1 MSKTYNLT
9 ATLNT
14 GKNSAL
20 NDGNWSGYASTNVSS
35 SEVGSIGRT
44 SGPLFYATNM
54 VFDSATLNTLRNKT
68 INGVTLTLVITQGM
82 GAPALVAWKYN
93 STSSGNTNSGA
104 WARSNNA
111 GTITAGDASIATNAN
126 PSIAEGEVTTGTKT
140 LTLKGLPQ
148 YGLVAGPYSDSR
160 NGVWKISSATL
171 NVTTNE
177 TDYSYTLAY
186 NANGGSG
193 APSNQTGSNTGTS
206 PYYTFTVASAP
217 NISKAGHT
225 FLGWSTSSSATSAT
239 YVGGNSFTVTS
250 SGTTTL
256 YAVWKII
263 TYTVSYNANGGSGA
277 PSAQTKDYGATLT
290 LSSTSPTRTG
300 YLFQGWATSSTGAV
314 AYQPS
319 GSYTAN
325 ASVTL
330 YAIWK
335 AANSTLSSVDN
346 TNIGSSG
353 TASWNKIDNSYT
365 YKLVLTYSNAPAVTV
380 NVAANNAST
389 SFSIPTTW
397 YAYLPNSTSATA
409 TATLT
414 TYSGS
419 TALGTSTKTFTVS
432 VASSIK
438 PSISAFTAAPRS
450 SNTTVSGWNVYVQG
464 YSYVY
469 LSATASAGTGAS
481 IVSYAFS
488 GAGVSQTGTG
498 TTANSTVID
507 SAGSKT
513 YTLVVTD
520 SRGRTASSTV
530 SANFLAY
537 SNPVVSSLT
546 SYRSNSSGAQ
556 ASIDGTY
563 IHSTAVFSYSAVGSN
578 SLTVKKIEYKLHTA
592 SSWTTGVS
600 SATSGT
606 GYTFGGGN
614 IAITSSYDVKCTVTD
629 SLGNSGTY
637 TVLVPPIVGFAVGLN
652 NDRARFGGPVEVP
665 GLQIDWNVDI
675 TPRRCYAFLSTTGWK
690 RVMQVEWSE
699 DVDSTGRDGL
709 MADFNIV
716 RRGNTGTAEDHKVT
730 LCSHR
735 TDSFAFLNEVSYSGY
750 QAIDMIRCTRTGK
763 YNYVDI
769 HYTGTSDDVSVHF
782 SPYVSSLARMQGI
795 TSMGLSNVADSPAGE
810 TVITTF
816 TFHANNVMEDVTSL
830 VTFDSNYVSSYSN
843 MKVWLDG
850 NKLLFTGLIVLKTG
864 ITIQGSFFAT
874 LDSTIAAKAGSL
886 FSATYTANDSSS
898 PEKNISIYMH
908 DTTRLRFAN
917 NYNNSYSNLTAPTTS
932 NAVRFSSVI
941 PLN

>member
-14 GKNSAL
+14 GRLRKTDWIS
-20 NDGNWSGYASTNVSS
+20 DNWTNFYTWNEESSNRGYA
-35 SEVGSIGRT
+35 GQDD
-44 SGPLFYATNM
+44 PWYYATNM
-54 VFDSATLNTLRNKT
+54 IFDSSTLATLRNKT
-68 INGVTLTLVITQGM
+68 VTAVTLEVNVTQAMTGESYI
-82 GAPALVAWKYN
+82 AYKYN
-93 STSSGNTNSGA
+93 STASGSSSSGA
-104 WARSNNA
+104 WTRSVNGGSSPSA
-111 GTITAGDASIATNAN
+111 SADSIAYTIPAQ
-126 PSIAEGEVTTGTKT
+126 SLSTGTKT
-140 LTLKGLPQ
+140 FTLKTAVPV
-148 YGLVAGPYSDSR
+148 YGLVAGPRDTVNGRWRFDSA
-160 NGVWKISSATL
+160 VL
-171 NVTTNE
+171 HVTTNE
-177 TDYSYTLAY
+177 TDYNYTLAY

-193 APSNQTGSNTGTS
+193 APSSQTGSNTGTS
-206 PYYTFTVASAP
+206 PYYTFTVSSTVP
-217 NISKAGHT
+217 TRTGYT
-225 FLGWSTSSSATSAT
+225 FLGWSTSSSATSAS

-277 PSAQTKDYGATLT
+277 PSAQTKTYNVSLT
-290 LSSTSPTRTG
+290 LSSTVPTRTG
-300 YLFQGWATSSTGAV
+300 YIFQGWATSSTGAV

-325 ASVTL
+325 ADVIL

-389 SFSIPTTW
+389 SFTIPTTW

-419 TALGTSTKTFTVS
+419 TALGTSTKTFTVY

-488 GAGVSQTGTG
+488 GAGLSQTGTS

-507 SAGSKT
+507 SSGSKT

-563 IHSTAVFSYSAVGSN
+563 IHSTAVYSYSAVGSN

-652 NDRARFGGPVEVP
+652 NDRARFGGPVEKA
-665 GLQIDWNVDI
+665 GLQVDWDAEFNGVLDV
-675 TPRRCYAFLSTTGWK
+675 TKRRCYALLSSAGWY
-690 RVMQVEWSE
+690 RVCKI
-699 DVDSTGRDGL
+699 T
-709 MADFNIV
+709 NI
-716 RRGNTGTAEDHKVT
+716 GIGIY
-730 LCSHR
+730 
-735 TDSFAFLNEVSYSGY
+735 SFALDLNICRQFYSENNEQHGIRLIANFDSYSFVNENSKSNT
-750 QAIDMIRCTRTGK
+750 QIITKIRYIRDSNTNG
-763 YNYVDI
+763 YVDI
-769 HYTGTSDDVSVHF
+769 YYD
-782 SPYVSSLARMQGI
+782 
-795 TSMGLSNVADSPAGE
+795 LSNANIVYCEFAAHGFYPNLYTIESLQPVGPSPSGE
-810 TVITTF
+810 TVQTEYTFAENTITDISSIFTLNTSGISGLTGKIHAIYDASSGLVHLNFSAYTGSATF
-816 TFHANNVMEDVTSL
+816 GISTPIFTC
-830 VTFDSNYVSSYSN
+830 SNSRYAPKATTY
-843 MKVWLDG
+843 G
-850 NKLLFTGLIVLKTG
+850 NGMIRVDNGEWIPYEISIG
-864 ITIQGSFFAT
+864 ITG
-874 LDSTIAAKAGSL
+874 
-886 FSATYTANDSSS
+886 
-898 PEKNISIYMH
+898 NIFQ
-908 DTTRLRFAN
+908 R
-917 NYNNSYSNLTAPTTS
+917 LTADATRVYGQITYP
-932 NAVRFSSVI
+932 V
-941 PLN
+941 

>member
-14 GKNSAL
+14 GRLRKTDWIS
-20 NDGNWSGYASTNVSS
+20 DNWTNFYTWNEESSNRGYA
-35 SEVGSIGRT
+35 GQDD
-44 SGPLFYATNM
+44 PWYYATNM
-54 VFDSATLNTLRNKT
+54 IFDSSTLSTLRNKT
-68 INGVTLTLVITQGM
+68 VTAVTLEVHVTQSMTGESYI
-82 GAPALVAWKYN
+82 AYKYN
-93 STSSGNTNSGA
+93 STASGSSSSGA
-104 WARSNNA
+104 WTRSVNGGSSPSA
-111 GTITAGDASIATNAN
+111 SADSIAYTIPAQ
-126 PSIAEGEVTTGTKT
+126 SLSTGTKT
-140 LTLKGLPQ
+140 FTLKTAVPV
-148 YGLVAGPYSDSR
+148 YGLVAGPRDTVNGRWRFDSA
-160 NGVWKISSATL
+160 VL
-171 NVTTNE
+171 HVTTNE
-177 TDYSYTLAY
+177 TDYNYTLSY

-206 PYYTFTVASAP
+206 PYYTFTVSSTVP
-217 NISKAGHT
+217 TRTGYT
-225 FLGWSTSSSATSAT
+225 FLGWSTSDSATSAT

-277 PSAQTKDYGATLT
+277 PSAQTKTYNVSLT
-290 LSSTSPTRTG
+290 LSATVPTRSG
-300 YLFQGWATSSTGAV
+300 YIFQGWATSSTGTAT
-314 AYQPS
+314 YRTGTNHDQNIY
-319 GSYTAN
+319 YTTN
-325 ASVTL
+325 ESKTL

-365 YKLVLTYSNAPAVTV
+365 YKLVITYSNAPAVTV
-380 NVAANNAST
+380 NVAANNSST

-507 SAGSKT
+507 SSGSKT

-563 IHSTAVFSYSAVGSN
+563 IHSTAVYSYSAVGSN

-629 SLGNSGTY
+629 SLGNSGTH

-652 NDRARFGGPVEVP
+652 NDRARFGGPVEKA
-665 GLQIDWNVDI
+665 GLQIDWDVDI
-675 TPRRCYAFLSTTGWK
+675 TQRRCYTTLSSAGWYRALKTADVSGTIIDLYIGRPYGADAAETHKISIHIVGGGKTAFIGETSDTNVLC
-690 RVMQVEWSE
+690 
-699 DVDSTGRDGL
+699 VDKIRFTYGG
-709 MADFNIV
+709 
-716 RRGNTGTAEDHKVT
+716 G
-730 LCSHR
+730 
-735 TDSFAFLNEVSYSGY
+735 FA
-750 QAIDMIRCTRTGK
+750 
-763 YNYVDI
+763 YVDI
-769 HYTGTSDDVSVHF
+769 HYNTSSSNEVLVYFNVYGKGQANGTSVSMNLTSVDA
-782 SPYVSSLARMQGI
+782 SPS
-795 TSMGLSNVADSPAGE
+795 GE
-810 TVITTF
+810 TVLKEYTFAANRRELLTTDIF
-816 TFHANNVMEDVTSL
+816 RIRRT
-830 VTFDSNYVSSYSN
+830 YSN
-843 MKVWLDG
+843 
-850 NKLLFTGLIVLKTG
+850 
-864 ITIQGSFFAT
+864 ITISSNNGYILLDSFANMGISSQNYCLGFNIVGWSGFPTYGFQIMRGSNGTDFYLASSVAGTFGSFTVEYWFAD
-874 LDSTIAAKAGSL
+874 L
-886 FSATYTANDSSS
+886 
-898 PEKNISIYMH
+898 
-908 DTTRLRFAN
+908 
-917 NYNNSYSNLTAPTTS
+917 
-932 NAVRFSSVI
+932 SV
-941 PLN
+941 

>member
-68 INGVTLTLVITQGM
+68 INGVTITLVITQGTD
-82 GAPALVAWKYN
+82 APALVAWKYN
-93 STSSGNTNSGA
+93 STSSGNTNSQA

-111 GTITAGDASIATNAN
+111 GTLSAGDASIATNAN
-126 PSIAEGEVTTGTKT
+126 PSFAAGEVTTGTKT
-140 LTLKGLPQ
+140 LALKGLPQ
-148 YGLVAGPYSDSR
+148 YGLVAGPFSDSR

-206 PYYTFTVASAP
+206 PYYTFTVSSTVP
-217 NISKAGHT
+217 TRTGYT
-225 FLGWSTSSSATSAT
+225 FLGWSTSSSATSASYT
-239 YVGGNSFTVTS
+239 GGGSITVTS

-256 YAVWKII
+256 YAVWKAN

-277 PSAQTKDYGATLT
+277 PAAQTQNYPWHIQIP
-290 LSSTSPTRTG
+290 STTPTRSG
-300 YLFQGWATSSTGAV
+300 YIFQGWATSSTGAV
-314 AYQPS
+314 AYQPEDW
-319 GSYTAN
+319 YTSLV
-325 ASVTL
+325 SVTL

-380 NVAANNAST
+380 DVAANTSST
-389 SFSIPTTW
+389 SFTIPTTW
-397 YAYLPNSTSATA
+397 YAYLPNSTSVTA

-513 YTLVVTD
+513 YTLTVTD

-563 IHSTAVFSYSAVGSN
+563 IHSTSVYSYSAVGSN

-652 NDRARFGGPVEVP
+652 NDRARFGGPVEKA
-665 GLQIDWNVDI
+665 GLQVDWDAEFNGVLDV
-675 TPRRCYAFLSTTGWK
+675 TKRRCSASLSQEGWHRVCKITTIGRGDYSFAIDLNICRQFYYANNEQHGIKLVANW
-690 RVMQVEWSE
+690 
-699 DVDSTGRDGL
+699 DSYSFVNENSKSNTQIITKVRYTRDGN
-709 MADFNIV
+709 DN
-716 RRGNTGTAEDHKVT
+716 
-730 LCSHR
+730 
-735 TDSFAFLNEVSYSGY
+735 GY
-750 QAIDMIRCTRTGK
+750 IDI
-763 YNYVDI
+763 YYD
-769 HYTGTSDDVSVHF
+769 
-782 SPYVSSLARMQGI
+782 SSLQNDVYCEFAAHGFYPERYTIESLQ
-795 TSMGLSNVADSPAGE
+795 SVDPSPNGE
-810 TVITTF
+810 TVLTEYTF
-816 TFHANNVMEDVTSL
+816 SANTYYHENDVTNGVRHIVDRRGDI
-830 VTFDSNYVSSYSN
+830 VTVTIESGGSGINCPAGQYTTVYTLSSD
-843 MKVWLDG
+843 L
-850 NKLLFTGLIVLKTG
+850 
-864 ITIQGSFFAT
+864 AP
-874 LDSTIAAKAGSL
+874 AGSVYTVVDTYGGNNIIGGIINTSGEIQIYPVL
-886 FSATYTANDSSS
+886 LSTSYYRFTLTYT
-898 PEKNISIYMH
+898 I
-908 DTTRLRFAN
+908 
-917 NYNNSYSNLTAPTTS
+917 
-932 NAVRFSSVI
+932 
-941 PLN
+941 

>member
-14 GKNSAL
+14 GRLRKTDWIS
-20 NDGNWSGYASTNVSS
+20 DNWTNFYTWNEESSNRGYA
-35 SEVGSIGRT
+35 GQDD
-44 SGPLFYATNM
+44 PWYYATNM
-54 VFDSATLNTLRNKT
+54 IFDSSTLSTLRNKT
-68 INGVTLTLVITQGM
+68 VTAVTLEVHVTQSMTGESYI
-82 GAPALVAWKYN
+82 AYKYN
-93 STSSGNTNSGA
+93 STASGSSSSGA
-104 WARSNNA
+104 WTRSVNGGSSPSA
-111 GTITAGDASIATNAN
+111 SADSIAYTIPAQ
-126 PSIAEGEVTTGTKT
+126 SLSTGTKT
-140 LTLKGLPQ
+140 FTLKTAVPV
-148 YGLVAGPYSDSR
+148 YGLVAGPRDTVNGRWRFDSA
-160 NGVWKISSATL
+160 VL
-171 NVTTNE
+171 HVTTNE
-177 TDYSYTLAY
+177 TDYNYTLAY

-206 PYYTFTVASAP
+206 PYYTFTVSSTVP
-217 NISKAGHT
+217 TRTGYT

-239 YVGGNSFTVTS
+239 YTGGGSITVTS

-256 YAVWKII
+256 YAVWKVN

-277 PSAQTKDYGATLT
+277 PSAQTKTYNVSLT
-290 LSSTSPTRTG
+290 LSSTVPTRTG

-325 ASVTL
+325 AAVTL

-335 AANSTLSSVDN
+335 AANSTLSSVGN

-380 NVAANNAST
+380 NVAANNSST

-419 TALGTSTKTFTVS
+419 TALGTSIKTFTVS

-507 SAGSKT
+507 SSGSKT

-546 SYRSNSSGAQ
+546 SYRSNSSGEQ

-563 IHSTAVFSYSAVGSN
+563 IHSTAVYSYSAVGSN

-652 NDRARFGGPVEVP
+652 NDRARFGGPVEKA
-665 GLQIDWNVDI
+665 GLQVDWDAEFNGVLDV
-675 TPRRCYAFLSTTGWK
+675 TPRRCSASLSSAGWY
-690 RVMQVEWSE
+690 RVIIVNNQGSAERSWVANI
-699 DVDSTGRDGL
+699 DITSTY
-709 MADFNIV
+709 N
-716 RRGNTGTAEDHKVT
+716 NTNNAVHSIK
-730 LCSHR
+730 LLACYY
-735 TDSFAFLNEVSYSGY
+735 SFAFVDETSKSN
-750 QAIDMIRCTRTGK
+750 AISVDKIRYVKNDNDSTVG
-763 YNYVDI
+763 YVDV
-769 HYTGTSDDVSVHF
+769 HYNVSASNGVSVMF
-782 SPYVSSLARMQGI
+782 SVKTEADRQQYFTASNF
-795 TSMGLSNVADSPAGE
+795 TSVAPSPSGE
-810 TVITTF
+810 TVLTEYTFAVNTEAAGTVVGASGFTPDEIDVKRSGRVVYVHFFVQNTSIPANTPTTIA
-816 TFHANNVMEDVTSL
+816 TISGVPAPSKYVRWLASGGAQAYDANTPVYAILGPNGNIAVTSPSAIKA
-830 VTFDSNYVSSYSN
+830 VN
-843 MKVWLDG
+843 
-850 NKLLFTGLIVLKTG
+850 
-864 ITIQGSFFAT
+864 ITI
-874 LDSTIAAKAGSL
+874 
-886 FSATYTANDSSS
+886 
-898 PEKNISIYMH
+898 
-908 DTTRLRFAN
+908 
-917 NYNNSYSNLTAPTTS
+917 SYI
-932 NAVRFSSVI
+932 V
-941 PLN
+941 

>member
-68 INGVTLTLVITQGM
+68 INGVTLTLVITQGTD
-82 GAPALVAWKYN
+82 APALVAWKYN
-93 STSSGNTNSGA
+93 STSSGNGNSGA

-111 GTITAGDASIATNAN
+111 GTLSAGDASIATTAN
-126 PSIAEGEVTTGTKT
+126 PSFAAGEVTTGTKT

-148 YGLVAGPYSDSR
+148 YGLVAGPFSDSR

-177 TDYSYTLAY
+177 TDYNYTLAY

-206 PYYTFTVASAP
+206 PYYTFTVSSTVP
-217 NISKAGHT
+217 TRTGYT
-225 FLGWSTSSSATSAT
+225 FLGWSTSSSATSASYT
-239 YVGGNSFTVTS
+239 GGSSITVTS

-256 YAVWKII
+256 YAVWKAD

-277 PSAQTKDYGATLT
+277 PDAQTQNYPWHIQI
-290 LSSTSPTRTG
+290 STTTPTRLG
-300 YLFQGWATSSTGAV
+300 YTFQGWATSSTGAV
-314 AYQPS
+314 AYQPEDW
-319 GSYTAN
+319 YTSLV
-325 ASVTL
+325 SVTL

-365 YKLVLTYSNAPAVTV
+365 YKLVITYSNAPSVTV

-397 YAYLPNSTSATA
+397 YAYLPNSTSVTA

-507 SAGSKT
+507 SSGSKT
-513 YTLVVTD
+513 YTLTVTD

-563 IHSTAVFSYSAVGSN
+563 IHSTAVYSYSAVGSN

-652 NDRARFGGPVEVP
+652 NDRARFGGPVEKE
-665 GLQIDWNVDI
+665 GLQIDWEVDI
-675 TPRRCYAFLSTTGWK
+675 TRRRCYSTLPTSGNGAGWYRVLKTFDISGTIIDFYITRPYGTHPAETHKISFFIVGSGKSAFVNETSDSNDLFVDKIRSTYGGGF
-690 RVMQVEWSE
+690 MY
-699 DVDSTGRDGL
+699 
-709 MADFNIV
+709 I
-716 RRGNTGTAEDHKVT
+716 
-730 LCSHR
+730 
-735 TDSFAFLNEVSYSGY
+735 
-750 QAIDMIRCTRTGK
+750 
-763 YNYVDI
+763 DI
-769 HYTGTSDDVSVHF
+769 HYNTSNSNEVLVYFDVHGKGQANGTSVAMGLTYMGAADPVNETVLTTHNFVSDNSPVGVTNSSNLLTSGTIASSGSMSYTATVPCWVYLMFIMQANSSGSINVQIDNVNIINWSSGEAVPVNF
-782 SPYVSSLARMQGI
+782 SFLPIPLMTGNTLYVSQS
-795 TSMGLSNVADSPAGE
+795 SNRA
-810 TVITTF
+810 
-816 TFHANNVMEDVTSL
+816 
-830 VTFDSNYVSSYSN
+830 
-843 MKVWLDG
+843 
-850 NKLLFTGLIVLKTG
+850 
-864 ITIQGSFFAT
+864 
-874 LDSTIAAKAGSL
+874 STYAIFG
-886 FSATYTANDSSS
+886 
-898 PEKNISIYMH
+898 M
-908 DTTRLRFAN
+908 R
-917 NYNNSYSNLTAPTTS
+917 
-932 NAVRFSSVI
+932 
-941 PLN
+941 

>member
-68 INGVTLTLVITQGM
+68 INGVTLTLVITQGTD
-82 GAPALVAWKYN
+82 APALVAWKYN
-93 STSSGNTNSGA
+93 STSSGNTNSQA
-104 WARSNNA
+104 WARSNNS
-111 GTITAGDASIATNAN
+111 GTLSAGDASIATNAN
-126 PSIAEGEVTTGTKT
+126 PSFAAGEVTTGTKT

-148 YGLVAGPYSDSR
+148 YGLVAGPFSDSR

-177 TDYSYTLAY
+177 TDYNYTLAY

-206 PYYTFTVASAP
+206 PYYTFTVSSTVP
-217 NISKAGHT
+217 TRTGYT
-225 FLGWSTSSSATSAT
+225 FLGWSTSSSATSAS

-256 YAVWKII
+256 YAVWKAN

-277 PSAQTKDYGATLT
+277 PSAQTQNYPWHLQI
-290 LSSTSPTRTG
+290 STTTPTRTG
-300 YLFQGWATSSTGAV
+300 YTFQGWATSSTGAV
-314 AYQPS
+314 AYQPEDW
-319 GSYTAN
+319 YTSLV
-325 ASVTL
+325 SVTL

-380 NVAANNAST
+380 DVAANTSST
-389 SFSIPTTW
+389 SFTIPTTW
-397 YAYLPNSTSATA
+397 YAYLPNSTSVTA

-419 TALGTSTKTFTVS
+419 TALGTSTKTFTVY

-507 SAGSKT
+507 SSGSKT

-546 SYRSNSSGAQ
+546 SYRSNSSGEQ

-563 IHSTAVFSYSAVGSN
+563 IHSTAVYSYSAVGSN

-652 NDRARFGGPVEVP
+652 NDRARFGGPCEKA
-665 GLQIDWNVDI
+665 GLQIDWDVDI
-675 TPRRCYAFLSTTGWK
+675 TQRRCYTTLSSEGWYRVLKTADVSGTIIDLYIGRPYGADAAETHKISIHIVGGGKTAFIGETSDTNVLC
-690 RVMQVEWSE
+690 
-699 DVDSTGRDGL
+699 VDKIRLTYGG
-709 MADFNIV
+709 
-716 RRGNTGTAEDHKVT
+716 G
-730 LCSHR
+730 
-735 TDSFAFLNEVSYSGY
+735 FA
-750 QAIDMIRCTRTGK
+750 
-763 YNYVDI
+763 YVDI
-769 HYTGTSDDVSVHF
+769 HYNTSSSNEVLVYFNVYGKGQANGTSVSMNLTSVDA
-782 SPYVSSLARMQGI
+782 SPS
-795 TSMGLSNVADSPAGE
+795 GE
-810 TVITTF
+810 TVSITHNFVSDNSPVGVTNSSNLLTSGTIASSGSMSYTATVPCWVYLMF
-816 TFHANNVMEDVTSL
+816 IMQANSSGSINVQIDNVNIINWSSGEAVPVNFSFLPIPLMAGNTL
-830 VTFDSNYVSSYSN
+830 YVSQSSNRASTYS
-843 MKVWLDG
+843 
-850 NKLLFTGLIVLKTG
+850 I
-864 ITIQGSFFAT
+864 FA
-874 LDSTIAAKAGSL
+874 
-886 FSATYTANDSSS
+886 
-898 PEKNISIYMH
+898 M
-908 DTTRLRFAN
+908 R
-917 NYNNSYSNLTAPTTS
+917 
-932 NAVRFSSVI
+932 
-941 PLN
+941 

>member
-14 GKNSAL
+14 GRLRKS
-20 NDGNWSGYASTNVSS
+20 DWVSDNWTNFYTWNEESSNRGYA
-35 SEVGSIGRT
+35 GQDD
-44 SGPLFYATNM
+44 PWYYATNM
-54 VFDSATLNTLRNKT
+54 IFDSSTLATLRNKT
-68 INGVTLTLVITQGM
+68 VTAVTLEVNVTQAMTGESYI
-82 GAPALVAWKYN
+82 AYKYN
-93 STSSGNTNSGA
+93 STASGSSTSDA
-104 WARSNNA
+104 WTRSVNGGSSPSA
-111 GTITAGDASIATNAN
+111 SSDSIAYTIPAQ
-126 PSIAEGEVTTGTKT
+126 SLSTGTKT
-140 LTLKGLPQ
+140 FTLKTAVPV
-148 YGLVAGPYSDSR
+148 YGLVAGPRDTV
-160 NGVWKISSATL
+160 NGRWRFTSATL
-171 NVTTNE
+171 HVTTNE
-177 TDYSYTLAY
+177 NDYNYTLAY

-206 PYYTFTVASAP
+206 PYYTFTVSSTVP
-217 NISKAGHT
+217 TRTGYT
-225 FLGWSTSSSATSAT
+225 FLGWSTSDSATSAS

-256 YAVWKII
+256 YAVWKVD

-277 PSAQTKDYGATLT
+277 PSAQTKTYNVSLT
-290 LSSTSPTRTG
+290 LSATVPTRSG
-300 YLFQGWATSSTGAV
+300 YIFQGWATSSTGAV

-319 GSYTAN
+319 WSYTAN

-380 NVAANNAST
+380 DVAANNAST
-389 SFSIPTTW
+389 SFTIPTTW

-419 TALGTSTKTFTVS
+419 TALGTSTKTFTVY
-432 VASSIK
+432 VASSIN

-507 SAGSKT
+507 SSGSKT

-546 SYRSNSSGAQ
+546 SYRSNSSGTQ

-563 IHSTAVFSYSAVGSN
+563 IHSTPVFSYSAVGNN

-592 SSWTTGVS
+592 SSWTTETSISSVS
-600 SATSGT
+600 SGV

-629 SLGNSGTY
+629 SLGNSGTM
-637 TVLVPPIVGFAVGLN
+637 TVLVPPIVGFSVGLN
-652 NDRARFGGPVEVP
+652 NDRARFGGPTEKA
-665 GLQIDWNVDI
+665 GLQVDWDAEFNGVVDM
-675 TPRRCYAFLSTTGWK
+675 TKRRCNAVLNNDGWYRILQYDAPSSDAASGVLPFEIEFFIGRVTNTTTN
-690 RVMQVEWSE
+690 E
-699 DVDSTGRDGL
+699 L
-709 MADFNIV
+709 
-716 RRGNTGTAEDHKVT
+716 HKVT
-730 LCSHR
+730 L
-735 TDSFAFLNEVSYSGY
+735 FAVQNYIRFNNEYSQSQTFSIDKVRAMVSGS
-750 QAIDMIRCTRTGK
+750 TL
-763 YNYVDI
+763 YVDI
-769 HYTGTSDDVSVHF
+769 HYAGNSANVVYVDFDVHCWWEYMGLF
-782 SPYVSSLARMQGI
+782 SP
-795 TSMGLSNVADSPAGE
+795 VAFESVYDSPAGE
-810 TVITTF
+810 TEYINHSFIQNGVNF
-816 TFHANNVMEDVTSL
+816 TSDIYKN
-830 VTFDSNYVSSYSN
+830 
-843 MKVWLDG
+843 G
-850 NKLLFTGLIVLKTG
+850 QLI
-864 ITIQGSFFAT
+864 
-874 LDSTIAAKAGSL
+874 
-886 FSATYTANDSSS
+886 
-898 PEKNISIYMH
+898 H
-908 DTTRLRFAN
+908 
-917 NYNNSYSNLTAPTTS
+917 
-932 NAVRFSSVI
+932 
-941 PLN
+941 

>member
-68 INGVTLTLVITQGM
+68 INGVTLTLVITQGTD
-82 GAPALVAWKYN
+82 APALVAWKYN
-93 STSSGNTNSGA
+93 STSSGNTNSQA
-104 WARSNNA
+104 WARSNNS
-111 GTITAGDASIATNAN
+111 GTLSAGDASIATNAN
-126 PSIAEGEVTTGTKT
+126 PSFAAGEVTTGTKT

-148 YGLVAGPYSDSR
+148 YGLVAGPFSDSR

-177 TDYSYTLAY
+177 TDYNYTLAY

-206 PYYTFTVASAP
+206 PYYTFTVSSTVP
-217 NISKAGHT
+217 TRTGYT
-225 FLGWSTSSSATSAT
+225 FLGWSTSSSATSAS

-256 YAVWKII
+256 YAVWKAN

-277 PSAQTKDYGATLT
+277 PAAQTKTYNVSLT
-290 LSSTSPTRTG
+290 LSSTVPTRSG
-300 YLFQGWATSSTGAV
+300 YIFQGWATSSTGAV

-380 NVAANNAST
+380 NVAANNSST

-397 YAYLPNSTSATA
+397 YAYLSNSTSATA

-414 TYSGS
+414 TYSGG

-438 PSISAFTAAPRS
+438 PTISAFTAAPRS

-469 LSATASAGTGAS
+469 LSVTASAGTGS
-481 IVSYAFS
+481 QIISYAFS
-488 GAGVSQTGTG
+488 GAGVSQSGTSS
-498 TTANSTVID
+498 TANTSVID
-507 SAGSKT
+507 SSGAKT
-513 YTLVVTD
+513 YTLTVTD
-520 SRGRTASSTV
+520 ARGRTATSTV

-563 IHSTAVFSYSAVGSN
+563 IHSTPSFTFSAVGSN
-578 SLTVKKIEYKLHTA
+578 ALTVKKIEYKLHTA

-629 SLGNSGTY
+629 SLGNSGTH

-652 NDRARFGGPVEVP
+652 NDRARFGGPVEKA
-665 GLQIDWNVDI
+665 GLQIDWDVDI
-675 TPRRCYAFLSTTGWK
+675 TQRRCYTTLSSAGWY
-690 RVMQVEWSE
+690 RVCKTA
-699 DVDSTGRDGL
+699 DVSGTIIDFSICRPYGSTP
-709 MADFNIV
+709 
-716 RRGNTGTAEDHKVT
+716 AEA
-730 LCSHR
+730 HR
-735 TDSFAFLNEVSYSGY
+735 ISFYVVGGGKSAFLNETSDTNTLFV
-750 QAIDMIRCTRTGK
+750 DKIRCTYGGGFMYFDVHYNSSASNEVLVYFDVYGK
-763 YNYVDI
+763 GQAN
-769 HYTGTSDDVSVHF
+769 GTSV
-782 SPYVSSLARMQGI
+782 
-795 TSMGLSNVADSPAGE
+795 SMGLTSVADSPSGE
-810 TVITTF
+810 TVLTEYTFASNTNVARTAFTPTFSGTANPSVNNIACFYSIKDGVMYAGGRFNIASFTSGGTT
-816 TFHANNVMEDVTSL
+816 V
-830 VTFDSNYVSSYSN
+830 
-843 MKVWLDG
+843 
-850 NKLLFTGLIVLKTG
+850 LFTLPVSLGIADRGAETIGTVFTSTKTLQLRSYGADVYITDAGGNYSGGLLNTGYWSFQIV
-864 ITIQGSFFAT
+864 A
-874 LDSTIAAKAGSL
+874 
-886 FSATYTANDSSS
+886 
-898 PEKNISIYMH
+898 PIY
-908 DTTRLRFAN
+908 N
-917 NYNNSYSNLTAPTTS
+917 
-932 NAVRFSSVI
+932 
-941 PLN
+941 

>member
-104 WARSNNA
+104 WARSNNS
-111 GTITAGDASIATNAN
+111 GTLSAGDASIATNAN

-177 TDYSYTLAY
+177 TDYNYTLAY

-256 YAVWKII
+256 YAVWKVN

-277 PSAQTKDYGATLT
+277 PSSQTKTYNVSLP
-290 LSSTSPTRTG
+290 LSSTVPTRTG

-365 YKLVLTYSNAPAVTV
+365 YKLVITYSNAPAVTV

-450 SNTTVSGWNVYVQG
+450 SNTTVNGWNVYVQG

-488 GAGVSQTGTG
+488 GAGVSQTGTS

-507 SAGSKT
+507 SSGSKT
-513 YTLVVTD
+513 YTLTVTD

-652 NDRARFGGPVEVP
+652 NDRARFGGPVEKA
-665 GLQIDWNVDI
+665 GLQVDWDAEFNGVLDVV
-675 TPRRCYAFLSTTGWK
+675 PRRCSGNISSAGWY
-690 RVMQVEWSE
+690 RVMRFSNDNAYYLNGGIGAVINFYITRQINLSGSDSSE
-699 DVDSTGRDGL
+699 NHSITL
-709 MADFNIV
+709 NLV
-716 RRGNTGTAEDHKVT
+716 R
-730 LCSHR
+730 L
-735 TDSFAFLNEVSYSGY
+735 
-750 QAIDMIRCTRTGK
+750 RTGFSNENSVCGAQYIDK
-763 YNYVDI
+763 IRYNRSSTDGYVDI
-769 HYTGTSDDVSVHF
+769 HVTGTFNMAITVQFDVYTAPTQQSMFTAESLQGVAA
-782 SPYVSSLARMQGI
+782 SPS
-795 TSMGLSNVADSPAGE
+795 GE
-810 TVITTF
+810 TELASYNF
-816 TFHANNVMEDVTSL
+816 FGNLANNVIGTLVASTQPSDYPLGVSVFETASTS
-830 VTFDSNYVSSYSN
+830 TFPKTYGTVATFKQSNSRGFQLNVGY
-843 MKVWLDG
+843 DG
-850 NKLLFTGLIVLKTG
+850 TV
-864 ITIQGSFFAT
+864 
-874 LDSTIAAKAGSL
+874 
-886 FSATYTANDSSS
+886 
-898 PEKNISIYMH
+898 
-908 DTTRLRFAN
+908 
-917 NYNNSYSNLTAPTTS
+917 
-932 NAVRFSSVI
+932 AVRAINNGAWNSWKY
-941 PLN
+941 LN

>member
-44 SGPLFYATNM
+44 SGPMFYATNM

-68 INGVTLTLVITQGM
+68 INGVTLTLVITHGTD
-82 GAPALVAWKYN
+82 APALVAWKYN
-93 STSSGNTNSGA
+93 STSSGNTNSQA
-104 WARSNNA
+104 WARSNNS
-111 GTITAGDASIATNAN
+111 GTLSAGDASIATNAN
-126 PSIAEGEVTTGTKT
+126 PSFAAGEVTTGTKT

-148 YGLVAGPYSDSR
+148 YGLVAGPFSDSR

-177 TDYSYTLAY
+177 TDYNYTLAY

-239 YVGGNSFTVTS
+239 YVGGNSITVTS

-256 YAVWKII
+256 YAVWKVN
-263 TYTVSYNANGGSGA
+263 TYTVSYNANGGTGA
-277 PSAQTKDYGATLT
+277 PPAQTKTYNVSLT
-290 LSSTSPTRTG
+290 LSSTVPTRTG

-325 ASVTL
+325 AAVTL

-380 NVAANNAST
+380 NVAANNSST

-488 GAGVSQTGTG
+488 GAGLSQTGTG

-507 SAGSKT
+507 SSGSKT

-652 NDRARFGGPVEVP
+652 NDRARFGGPTEKA
-665 GLQIDWNVDI
+665 GLQVDWDAEFNGVVDV
-675 TPRRCYAFLSTTGWK
+675 TPRRCYAKLSSAGWY
-690 RVMQVEWSE
+690 RVMNVSFNYVSFAKFAIGTIVDIAIGTEYWANNNETHKISLYGIFNNPAFVGEESKSNNMLVDKVRYTYDSE
-699 DVDSTGRDGL
+699 GNGHIDVHYIGTSENPVWCAFTVHTPHIYQYLFVAGSFTSVAASPSGETV
-709 MADFNIV
+709 MTEYTFAANI
-716 RRGNTGTAEDHKVT
+716 RELLTTNIFRIRQTYSNITISSNNGYI
-730 LCSHR
+730 LL
-735 TDSFAFLNEVSYSGY
+735 DSFANMGISSQNYCLGLHIVGWSGFPTY
-750 QAIDMIRCTRTGK
+750 GFQIMRGS
-763 YNYVDI
+763 N
-769 HYTGTSDDVSVHF
+769 GTDFYLASSV
-782 SPYVSSLARMQGI
+782 
-795 TSMGLSNVADSPAGE
+795 AG
-810 TVITTF
+810 TF
-816 TFHANNVMEDVTSL
+816 
-830 VTFDSNYVSSYSN
+830 
-843 MKVWLDG
+843 
-850 NKLLFTGLIVLKTG
+850 
-864 ITIQGSFFAT
+864 GSFTVEYWFAD
-874 LDSTIAAKAGSL
+874 L
-886 FSATYTANDSSS
+886 SA
-898 PEKNISIYMH
+898 
-908 DTTRLRFAN
+908 
-917 NYNNSYSNLTAPTTS
+917 
-932 NAVRFSSVI
+932 
-941 PLN
+941 

>member
-68 INGVTLTLVITQGM
+68 INGVTLTLVITQGTD
-82 GAPALVAWKYN
+82 APALVAWKYN
-93 STSSGNTNSGA
+93 STSSGNTNSQA
-104 WARSNNA
+104 WARSNNS
-111 GTITAGDASIATNAN
+111 GTLSAGDASIATNAN
-126 PSIAEGEVTTGTKT
+126 PSFAAGEVTTGTKT

-177 TDYSYTLAY
+177 TDYSYTLSY

-206 PYYTFTVASAP
+206 PYYTFTVSSTVP
-217 NISKAGHT
+217 TRTGYT
-225 FLGWSTSSSATSAT
+225 FLGWSTSSSATSAS

-256 YAVWKII
+256 YAVWKVN

-277 PSAQTKDYGATLT
+277 PSAQTKTYNVSLT
-290 LSSTSPTRTG
+290 LSSTVPTRTG

-319 GSYTAN
+319 ESYTAN
-325 ASVTL
+325 AAVTL

-507 SAGSKT
+507 SSGSKT

-563 IHSTAVFSYSAVGSN
+563 IHSTAVYSYSAVGSN

-600 SATSGT
+600 SVTSGT

-637 TVLVPPIVGFAVGLN
+637 TVLVQPIVGFSVGLN
-652 NDRARFGGPVEVP
+652 NDRARFGGPVEKA
-665 GLQIDWNVDI
+665 GLQIDWPVDI
-675 TPRRCYAFLSTTGWK
+675 T
-690 RVMQVEWSE
+690 
-699 DVDSTGRDGL
+699 
-709 MADFNIV
+709 V
-716 RRGNTGTAEDHKVT
+716 RRSTATLSYEGWYRVLEYQGDTNDDALGLYGRIFDINITRKYNTGN
-730 LCSHR
+730 
-735 TDSFAFLNEVSYSGY
+735 NEVHSIRLLNPYNVFKFTDESSVSNGFY
-750 QAIDMIRCTRTGK
+750 IDEIRVTNDATTSK
-763 YNYVDI
+763 TYVDI
-769 HYTGTSDDVSVHF
+769 HYDSSNLNPVTVDFAMYSIPESQVRCIASGLTSAPQSGTGSVLATHTFSANGSNIFKTVTLSSQSISSGYFIYQDTAITANSKLQISQYYKSGEALGMFFILQPRAGDVVVYCRTGSG
-782 SPYVSSLARMQGI
+782 A
-795 TSMGLSNVADSPAGE
+795 SPAD
-810 TVITTF
+810 
-816 TFHANNVMEDVTSL
+816 N
-830 VTFDSNYVSSYSN
+830 
-843 MKVWLDG
+843 
-850 NKLLFTGLIVLKTG
+850 
-864 ITIQGSFFAT
+864 
-874 LDSTIAAKAGSL
+874 STISV
-886 FSATYTANDSSS
+886 F
-898 PEKNISIYMH
+898 
-908 DTTRLRFAN
+908 
-917 NYNNSYSNLTAPTTS
+917 LTID
-932 NAVRFSSVI
+932 NR
-941 PLN
+941 

>member
-14 GKNSAL
+14 GRLRKTDWIS
-20 NDGNWSGYASTNVSS
+20 DNWTNFYTWNEESSNRGYA
-35 SEVGSIGRT
+35 GQDD
-44 SGPLFYATNM
+44 PWYYATNM
-54 VFDSATLNTLRNKT
+54 IFDSSTLSTLRNKT
-68 INGVTLTLVITQGM
+68 VTAVTLEVNVTKAMTGESYI
-82 GAPALVAWKYN
+82 AYKYN
-93 STSSGNTNSGA
+93 STASGSSSSGA
-104 WARSNNA
+104 WTRSVNGGSSPSA
-111 GTITAGDASIATNAN
+111 SADSIAYTIPAQ
-126 PSIAEGEVTTGTKT
+126 SLSTGTKT
-140 LTLKGLPQ
+140 FTLKTAVPV
-148 YGLVAGPYSDSR
+148 YGLVAGPRDTVNGRWRFDSA
-160 NGVWKISSATL
+160 VL
-171 NVTTNE
+171 HVTTNE
-177 TDYSYTLAY
+177 TDYNYTLAY

-206 PYYTFTVASAP
+206 PYYTFTVSSTVP
-217 NISKAGHT
+217 TRTGYT
-225 FLGWSTSSSATSAT
+225 FLGWSTSDSATSAS

-256 YAVWKII
+256 YAVWKAN

-277 PSAQTKDYGATLT
+277 PSAQTKTYNVSLT
-290 LSSTSPTRTG
+290 LSSTVPTRTG

-325 ASVTL
+325 ADVIL

-365 YKLVLTYSNAPAVTV
+365 YILVLTYSNAPAVTV
-380 NVAANNAST
+380 DVAANNSST
-389 SFSIPTTW
+389 SFTIPTTW

-419 TALGTSTKTFTVS
+419 AALGTSTKTFTVY

-450 SNTTVSGWNVYVQG
+450 YNTTVSGWNVYVQG

-507 SAGSKT
+507 SSGSKT
-513 YTLVVTD
+513 YTLIVTD

-578 SLTVKKIEYKLHTA
+578 SLSVKKIEYKLHTA

-652 NDRARFGGPVEVP
+652 NDRARFGGPVEKA
-665 GLQIDWNVDI
+665 GLQVDWDAEFNGVLDV
-675 TPRRCYAFLSTTGWK
+675 TPRRCYAELSSAGWYRVLRFDATNSFDVLGADGAIIDFYITRQYNHLDNEVHKITLLRTYNKNVFVGEESLTNTFGISRIRLTMHDGGDDDRQAFVDIYNETLSENPVSVYFNVYTHRSYADNWNAVNFTSVGPSPYGETVVTEYAFVANTDSMIAFTPTAGSNYAGYGNCWYSRNGRTVHLHVGLSGLTANTPQNVFTMPEGFRPITIAAANGAGGSTYTAISRLSVSTTGT
-690 RVMQVEWSE
+690 VQ
-699 DVDSTGRDGL
+699 
-709 MADFNIV
+709 IV
-716 RRGNTGTAEDHKVT
+716 SDDQYA
-730 LCSHR
+730 C
-735 TDSFAFLNEVSYSGY
+735 
-750 QAIDMIRCTRTGK
+750 
-763 YNYVDI
+763 VDI
-769 HYTGTSDDVSVHF
+769 TYLADV
-782 SPYVSSLARMQGI
+782 
-795 TSMGLSNVADSPAGE
+795 
-810 TVITTF
+810 
-816 TFHANNVMEDVTSL
+816 
-830 VTFDSNYVSSYSN
+830 
-843 MKVWLDG
+843 
-850 NKLLFTGLIVLKTG
+850 
-864 ITIQGSFFAT
+864 
-874 LDSTIAAKAGSL
+874 
-886 FSATYTANDSSS
+886 
-898 PEKNISIYMH
+898 
-908 DTTRLRFAN
+908 
-917 NYNNSYSNLTAPTTS
+917 
-932 NAVRFSSVI
+932 
-941 PLN
+941 

>member
-68 INGVTLTLVITQGM
+68 INGVTITLVITQGTD
-82 GAPALVAWKYN
+82 APALVAWKYN
-93 STSSGNTNSGA
+93 STSSGNTNSQA

-111 GTITAGDASIATNAN
+111 GTLSAGDASIATNAN
-126 PSIAEGEVTTGTKT
+126 PSFAAGEVTTGTKT
-140 LTLKGLPQ
+140 LALKGLPQ
-148 YGLVAGPYSDSR
+148 YGLVAGPFSDSR

-177 TDYSYTLAY
+177 TDYNYTLAY

-206 PYYTFTVASAP
+206 PYYTFTVSSTVP
-217 NISKAGHT
+217 TKAGHT
-225 FLGWSTSSSATSAT
+225 FLGWSTSDSATSASYT
-239 YVGGNSFTVTS
+239 GGSSITVTS

-256 YAVWKII
+256 YAVWKVN
-263 TYTVSYNANGGSGA
+263 TYTVSYNANGGTGA
-277 PSAQTKDYGATLT
+277 PSAQTKTYNVSLT
-290 LSSTSPTRTG
+290 LSATVPTRSG
-300 YLFQGWATSSTGAV
+300 YIFQGWATSSTGAV

-325 ASVTL
+325 AAVTL

-365 YKLVLTYSNAPAVTV
+365 YKLVITYSNAPAVTV

-389 SFSIPTTW
+389 SFTIPTTW

-419 TALGTSTKTFTVS
+419 TALGTSTKTFTVY

-507 SAGSKT
+507 SSGSKT

-614 IAITSSYDVKCTVTD
+614 ISITSSYDVKCTVTD

-637 TVLVPPIVGFAVGLN
+637 TALVPPIVGFAVGLN
-652 NDRARFGGPVEVP
+652 NDRARFGGPVEKA
-665 GLQIDWNVDI
+665 GLQVDWDAEFNGVVDVV
-675 TPRRCYAFLSTTGWK
+675 PRRCYAILASQGWY
-690 RVMQVEWSE
+690 RVM
-699 DVDSTGRDGL
+699 DVAVANANASKFSVATIVDINIGTEYLANSNGTHKISLHGV
-709 MADFNIV
+709 FNNV
-716 RRGNTGTAEDHKVT
+716 
-730 LCSHR
+730 
-735 TDSFAFLNEVSYSGY
+735 AFLGEESKSNYMLIDKARYTYDTSGNGH
-750 QAIDMIRCTRTGK
+750 I
-763 YNYVDI
+763 DI
-769 HYTGTSDDVSVHF
+769 HYIGTSGNPVWCTFTVHAPYAYQHWFVANSF
-782 SPYVSSLARMQGI
+782 SGVGP
-795 TSMGLSNVADSPAGE
+795 SPANE
-810 TVITTF
+810 TVMATYSFMENTDGSDAITIGSKASSIDSQDLRKKSGVAYGFYQVFASSFSTGSWNTIGTIPTGYRPSIELHIPAVNRGNDTAVHCRITTGGSIDIVSGSAISDNTRISVNF
-816 TFHANNVMEDVTSL
+816 TYAL
-830 VTFDSNYVSSYSN
+830 
-843 MKVWLDG
+843 
-850 NKLLFTGLIVLKTG
+850 
-864 ITIQGSFFAT
+864 
-874 LDSTIAAKAGSL
+874 
-886 FSATYTANDSSS
+886 
-898 PEKNISIYMH
+898 
-908 DTTRLRFAN
+908 
-917 NYNNSYSNLTAPTTS
+917 
-932 NAVRFSSVI
+932 
-941 PLN
+941 

>member
-14 GKNSAL
+14 GRLRKTDWIS
-20 NDGNWSGYASTNVSS
+20 DNWTNFYTWNEESSNRGYA
-35 SEVGSIGRT
+35 GKDD
-44 SGPLFYATNM
+44 PWYYATNM
-54 VFDSATLNTLRNKT
+54 IFDSSTLSTLRNKT
-68 INGVTLTLVITQGM
+68 VTAVTLEVHVTQAMTGESYI
-82 GAPALVAWKYN
+82 AYKYN
-93 STSSGNTNSGA
+93 STASGSSSSGA
-104 WARSNNA
+104 WTRSVNGGSSPSA
-111 GTITAGDASIATNAN
+111 SADSIAYTIPAQ
-126 PSIAEGEVTTGTKT
+126 SLSTGTKT
-140 LTLKGLPQ
+140 FTLKTAVPV
-148 YGLVAGPYSDSR
+148 YGLVAGPRDTVNGRWRFDSA
-160 NGVWKISSATL
+160 VL
-171 NVTTNE
+171 HVTTNE
-177 TDYSYTLAY
+177 TDYSYTLSY

-193 APSNQTGSNTGTS
+193 APSSQTGSNTGTS
-206 PYYTFTVASAP
+206 PYYTFTVSSTVP
-217 NISKAGHT
+217 TRTGYT

-239 YVGGNSFTVTS
+239 YTGGGSITVTS

-256 YAVWKII
+256 YAVWKVN

-277 PSAQTKDYGATLT
+277 PSAQTKTYNVSLT
-290 LSSTSPTRTG
+290 LSSTVPTRTG

-325 ASVTL
+325 AAVTL

-389 SFSIPTTW
+389 SFTIPTTW

-450 SNTTVSGWNVYVQG
+450 SNTTVNGWNVYVQG

-498 TTANSTVID
+498 TTANSKVID
-507 SAGSKT
+507 SSGSKT
-513 YTLVVTD
+513 YTLIVTD

-652 NDRARFGGPVEVP
+652 NDRARFGGPVEKA
-665 GLQIDWNVDI
+665 GLQIDWPTEINSTLDI
-675 TPRRCYAFLSTTGWK
+675 TTRRCYATLSSAGWY
-690 RVMQVEWSE
+690 RVM
-699 DVDSTGRDGL
+699 DV
-709 MADFNIV
+709 
-716 RRGNTGTAEDHKVT
+716 KVANANASKFSAAT
-730 LCSHR
+730 
-735 TDSFAFLNEVSYSGY
+735 
-750 QAIDMIRCTRTGK
+750 I
-763 YNYVDI
+763 VDI
-769 HYTGTSDDVSVHF
+769 NIGTEYWANSNGTHKISLHGVFNNASFLGEESKSNNMLVSKIRYTYDSSGNGHIDIYYTGTSGNPVWCTFTVHMPYSYQHWFVSNNFTAVAA
-782 SPYVSSLARMQGI
+782 SPS
-795 TSMGLSNVADSPAGE
+795 GE
-810 TVITTF
+810 TVLTEYTFAANTVGMMFIVERTVTTSASGYYNFSDYLRDDYTILSVTPLLISDAYVIITG
-816 TFHANNVMEDVTSL
+816 TSA
-830 VTFDSNYVSSYSN
+830 SSN
-843 MKVWLDG
+843 MGQWVRVFQG
-850 NKLLFTGLIVLKTG
+850 NGSALTNTSVKLRAVI
-864 ITIQGSFFAT
+864 I
-874 LDSTIAAKAGSL
+874 
-886 FSATYTANDSSS
+886 
-898 PEKNISIYMH
+898 KNQI
-908 DTTRLRFAN
+908 
-917 NYNNSYSNLTAPTTS
+917 
-932 NAVRFSSVI
+932 
-941 PLN
+941 

>member
-14 GKNSAL
+14 GRLRKTDWIS
-20 NDGNWSGYASTNVSS
+20 DNWTNFYTWNEESSNRGYA
-35 SEVGSIGRT
+35 GQDD
-44 SGPLFYATNM
+44 PWYYATNM
-54 VFDSATLNTLRNKT
+54 IFDSSTLSTLRNKT
-68 INGVTLTLVITQGM
+68 VTAVTLEVHVTQAMTGESYI
-82 GAPALVAWKYN
+82 AYKYN
-93 STSSGNTNSGA
+93 STASGSSSSGA
-104 WARSNNA
+104 WTRSVNGGSSPSA
-111 GTITAGDASIATNAN
+111 SADSIAYTIPAQ
-126 PSIAEGEVTTGTKT
+126 SLSTGTKT
-140 LTLKGLPQ
+140 FTLKTAVPV
-148 YGLVAGPYSDSR
+148 YGLVAGPRDTVNGRWRFDSA
-160 NGVWKISSATL
+160 VL
-171 NVTTNE
+171 HVTTNE

-206 PYYTFTVASAP
+206 PYYTFTVSSTVP
-217 NISKAGHT
+217 TRTGYT
-225 FLGWSTSSSATSAT
+225 FLGWSTSDSATSAT
-239 YVGGNSFTVTS
+239 YTGGGSITVTS

-256 YAVWKII
+256 YAVWKVN

-277 PSAQTKDYGATLT
+277 PSAQTKTYNVSLT
-290 LSSTSPTRTG
+290 LSATVPTRSG
-300 YLFQGWATSSTGAV
+300 YIFQGWATSSTGAV

-419 TALGTSTKTFTVS
+419 TALGTSAKTFTVS

-507 SAGSKT
+507 SSGSKT

-578 SLTVKKIEYKLHTA
+578 SLTVKKIEYKLHTS

-652 NDRARFGGPVEVP
+652 NDRARFGGPCEKA
-665 GLQIDWNVDI
+665 GLQVDWDAEFNGVVDVV
-675 TPRRCYAFLSTTGWK
+675 PRRCYAQLPTSGNSAGWYRVLTLSG
-690 RVMQVEWSE
+690 
-699 DVDSTGRDGL
+699 DSNDRPLGSPSFVIDIT
-709 MADFNIV
+709 IV
-716 RRGNTGTAEDHKVT
+716 RQFGGSNNELHKVS
-730 LCSHR
+730 LLAVYNSIA
-735 TDSFAFLNEVSYSGY
+735 FADETSKSNTAVV
-750 QAIDMIRCTRTGK
+750 DKIRYMRNGK
-763 YNYVDI
+763 YGYIDI
-769 HYTGTSDDVSVHF
+769 HYDTSTSNAVAVHF
-782 SPYVSSLARMQGI
+782 DVKTYPLFDYQFVA
-795 TSMGLSNVADSPAGE
+795 TTPTAVADSPSGE
-810 TVITTF
+810 TVLTTHNF
-816 TFHANNVMEDVTSL
+816 VSNNSPVGVTNSSNLLTSGTIASSGSMSYTATVPCWVYLMFIMQANSSGSLNVQIDNVNIINWSSGEAVPVNFSILPIPLMTGNTL
-830 VTFDSNYVSSYSN
+830 YVSQSSNRASTYS
-843 MKVWLDG
+843 
-850 NKLLFTGLIVLKTG
+850 I
-864 ITIQGSFFAT
+864 FA
-874 LDSTIAAKAGSL
+874 
-886 FSATYTANDSSS
+886 
-898 PEKNISIYMH
+898 M
-908 DTTRLRFAN
+908 R
-917 NYNNSYSNLTAPTTS
+917 
-932 NAVRFSSVI
+932 
-941 PLN
+941 

>member
-1 MSKTYNLT
+1 MSKTYNLA

-44 SGPLFYATNM
+44 SGPMFYATNM

-68 INGVTLTLVITQGM
+68 INGVTLTLVITQGTD
-82 GAPALVAWKYN
+82 APALVAWKYN
-93 STSSGNTNSGA
+93 STSSGNTNSQA
-104 WARSNNA
+104 WARSNNS
-111 GTITAGDASIATNAN
+111 GTLSAGDASIATNAN
-126 PSIAEGEVTTGTKT
+126 PSFAAGEVTTGAKT

-148 YGLVAGPYSDSR
+148 YGLVAGPFSDSR

-177 TDYSYTLAY
+177 TDYSYTLSY

-206 PYYTFTVASAP
+206 PYYTFTVSSTVP
-217 NISKAGHT
+217 TRTGYT
-225 FLGWSTSSSATSAT
+225 FLGWSTSDSATSASYT
-239 YVGGNSFTVTS
+239 GGGSITVTS
-250 SGTTTL
+250 SGTTAL
-256 YAVWKII
+256 YAVWKAN

-277 PSAQTKDYGATLT
+277 PAAQTQNYPWHIQIP
-290 LSSTSPTRTG
+290 STTPTRSG
-300 YLFQGWATSSTGAV
+300 YIFQGWATSSTGAV
-314 AYQPS
+314 AYQPEDW
-319 GSYTAN
+319 YTSLV
-325 ASVTL
+325 SVTL

-380 NVAANNAST
+380 DVAANNAST

-397 YAYLPNSTSATA
+397 YAYLPNSTSVTA

-488 GAGVSQTGTG
+488 GAGLSQTGTG

-652 NDRARFGGPVEVP
+652 NDRARFGGPVEKA
-665 GLQIDWNVDI
+665 GLQVDWDAEFNGVVDV
-675 TPRRCYAFLSTTGWK
+675 TQRRCSATLSSAGWYRVCKIATIGRGDYSFAIDLNICRQFYYANNEQHGIRLIANW
-690 RVMQVEWSE
+690 
-699 DVDSTGRDGL
+699 DSYSFVNENSKSNTQIIKKVRYTRDGNGNGYIDIYY
-709 MADFNIV
+709 DFSNENNV
-716 RRGNTGTAEDHKVT
+716 YAE
-730 LCSHR
+730 
-735 TDSFAFLNEVSYSGY
+735 
-750 QAIDMIRCTRTGK
+750 I
-763 YNYVDI
+763 
-769 HYTGTSDDVSVHF
+769 SVHGV
-782 SPYVSSLARMQGI
+782 SPELYVTESLQ
-795 TSMGLSNVADSPAGE
+795 SVAASPSGE
-810 TVITTF
+810 TVLTEFSFAANTYYHDDNTTSGVRHIVDRRGDIV
-816 TFHANNVMEDVTSL
+816 TVTIESAGSGINCPAGQYTTVYTLPSELAPSGSVYTVVDPYGGNNIIGGIIGTS
-830 VTFDSNYVSSYSN
+830 
-843 MKVWLDG
+843 G
-850 NKLLFTGLIVLKTG
+850 
-864 ITIQGSFFAT
+864 TIQLYPVLSSTSYYRFT
-874 LDSTIAAKAGSL
+874 L
-886 FSATYTANDSSS
+886 TYT
-898 PEKNISIYMH
+898 I
-908 DTTRLRFAN
+908 
-917 NYNNSYSNLTAPTTS
+917 
-932 NAVRFSSVI
+932 
-941 PLN
+941 

>member
-14 GKNSAL
+14 GRLRAS
-20 NDGNWSGYASTNVSS
+20 DWISDNWTNFYTWDEESSNRGYA
-35 SEVGSIGRT
+35 GKDD
-44 SGPLFYATNM
+44 PWYYATNM
-54 VFDSATLNTLRNKT
+54 LFDSATLNTLRNKT
-68 INGVTLTLVITQGM
+68 VTAVTLEVNVTQAMTGESYI
-82 GAPALVAWKYN
+82 AYKYN
-93 STSSGNTNSGA
+93 STANGSSSSGA
-104 WARSNNA
+104 WTRSANGGSSPSA
-111 GTITAGDASIATNAN
+111 SSDSIAYTIPAQ
-126 PSIAEGEVTTGTKT
+126 SLSTGTKT
-140 LTLKGLPQ
+140 FTLKTAVPV
-148 YGLVAGPYSDSR
+148 YGLVAGPRDTV
-160 NGVWKISSATL
+160 NGRWRFTSATL
-171 NVTTNE
+171 HVTTNE
-177 TDYSYTLAY
+177 TDYNYTLAY
-186 NANGGSG
+186 NANSGSG

-206 PYYTFTVASAP
+206 PYYTFTVSSTVP
-217 NISKAGHT
+217 TRTGYT
-225 FLGWSTSSSATSAT
+225 FLGWSTSDSATSAS

-256 YAVWKII
+256 YAVWKAN

-277 PSAQTKDYGATLT
+277 PAAQTQNYPWHIQIP
-290 LSSTSPTRTG
+290 STTPTRSG
-300 YLFQGWATSSTGAV
+300 YIFQGWATSSTGAV
-314 AYQPS
+314 AYQPEDW
-319 GSYTAN
+319 YTSLV
-325 ASVTL
+325 SVTL

-380 NVAANNAST
+380 DVAANNAST

-397 YAYLPNSTSATA
+397 YAHLPNSTSVTA

-438 PSISAFTAAPRS
+438 PSISAFAAAPRS

-488 GAGVSQTGTG
+488 GAGLSQTGTG

-507 SAGSKT
+507 SSGSKT

-578 SLTVKKIEYKLHTA
+578 SLSVKKIEYKLHTT

-652 NDRARFGGPVEVP
+652 NDRARFGGPVEKA
-665 GLQIDWNVDI
+665 GLQVDWDAEFNGVVDV
-675 TPRRCYAFLSTTGWK
+675 TPRRCYATLSSEGWY
-690 RVMQVEWSE
+690 RVCSI
-699 DVDSTGRDGL
+699 S
-709 MADFNIV
+709 FNSYDEAIGALGGIL
-716 RRGNTGTAEDHKVT
+716 RFAITDTYASYPNDAHTIDLLLAHNKVT
-730 LCSHR
+730 
-735 TDSFAFLNEVSYSGY
+735 FLNEASAAGY
-750 QAIDMIRCTRTGK
+750 LEIDKIRYTFTEASPYYG
-763 YNYVDI
+763 YVDI
-769 HYTGTSDDVSVHF
+769 HFLGRGGTTYVGISFDYTVVGLDRQERAVAQNLQSVAA
-782 SPYVSSLARMQGI
+782 SPS
-795 TSMGLSNVADSPAGE
+795 GE
-810 TVITTF
+810 TVLTEYTF
-816 TFHANNVMEDVTSL
+816 SANTYYHDDSVTSGVRHIVDRRGDF
-830 VTFDSNYVSSYSN
+830 VTVTIESAGAGINCPAGQYTTVYTLPSDLAPSGSVYTVVDSYG
-843 MKVWLDG
+843 G
-850 NKLLFTGLIVLKTG
+850 NNIIGG
-864 ITIQGSFFAT
+864 IIGTSGTIQLYPVLSSTSYYRFT
-874 LDSTIAAKAGSL
+874 L
-886 FSATYTANDSSS
+886 TYT
-898 PEKNISIYMH
+898 I
-908 DTTRLRFAN
+908 
-917 NYNNSYSNLTAPTTS
+917 
-932 NAVRFSSVI
+932 
-941 PLN
+941 

>member
-68 INGVTLTLVITQGM
+68 INGVTLTLVITQGTD
-82 GAPALVAWKYN
+82 APALVAWKYN
-93 STSSGNTNSGA
+93 STSSGNTNSQA
-104 WARSNNA
+104 WARSNNS
-111 GTITAGDASIATNAN
+111 GTLSAGDASIATNAN
-126 PSIAEGEVTTGTKT
+126 PSFAAGEVTTGTKT

-148 YGLVAGPYSDSR
+148 YGLVAGPFSDSR

-177 TDYSYTLAY
+177 TDYSYTLSY

-193 APSNQTGSNTGTS
+193 APSSQTGSNTGTS
-206 PYYTFTVASAP
+206 PYYTFTVSSTVP
-217 NISKAGHT
+217 TRTGYT
-225 FLGWSTSSSATSAT
+225 FLGWSTSDSATSAS

-256 YAVWKII
+256 YAVWKVN
-263 TYTVSYNANGGSGA
+263 TYTVSYNANGGTGA
-277 PSAQTKDYGATLT
+277 PPAQTKTYNVSLT
-290 LSSTSPTRTG
+290 LSSTVPTRTG
-300 YLFQGWATSSTGAV
+300 YIFQGWATSSTGVV

-325 ASVTL
+325 AAVTL

-335 AANSTLSSVDN
+335 AANSTLSSVTN

-488 GAGVSQTGTG
+488 GAGLSQTGTS

-507 SAGSKT
+507 SSGSKT

-520 SRGRTASSTV
+520 SRGRWAEAKV
-530 SANFLAY
+530 YPNFLAY

-546 SYRSNSSGAQ
+546 SYRSNSSGEQ

-563 IHSTAVFSYSAVGSN
+563 IHSTPSFTFSAVGN
-578 SLTVKKIEYKLHTA
+578 NALTVKKIEYKLHTA

-600 SATSGT
+600 SANSDI

-637 TVLVPPIVGFAVGLN
+637 TALVPPIVGFAVGLN
-652 NDRARFGGPVEVP
+652 NDRARFGGPVEKA
-665 GLQIDWNVDI
+665 GLQIDWPVDV
-675 TPRRCYAFLSTTGWK
+675 TPRRCFATLSSANKWFRAIKIEGQNFADGGSGFELDIVIAREYWQSANEIHSIKFQAVSSNFRFIGEHSTTK
-690 RVMQVEWSE
+690 NLYIDEIRFVRESN
-699 DVDSTGRDGL
+699 DV
-709 MADFNIV
+709 
-716 RRGNTGTAEDHKVT
+716 
-730 LCSHR
+730 
-735 TDSFAFLNEVSYSGY
+735 GY
-750 QAIDMIRCTRTGK
+750 I
-763 YNYVDI
+763 DI
-769 HYTGTSDDVSVHF
+769 HYNTSSQNGVYVGFTAHNYWQESFTASDLSETATSPVVGSVVTEYVFTSNTDKPIDFSPAVGTADFGGCWFSLCNDLVTVSV
-782 SPYVSSLARMQGI
+782 
-795 TSMGLSNVADSPAGE
+795 GL
-810 TVITTF
+810 
-816 TFHANNVMEDVTSL
+816 
-830 VTFDSNYVSSYSN
+830 
-843 MKVWLDG
+843 
-850 NKLLFTGLIVLKTG
+850 TGLTNG
-864 ITIQGSFFAT
+864 TPHTIYTLPSHLWPKDQACVVGSGVSYT
-874 LDSTIAAKAGSL
+874 TYPGL
-886 FSATYTANDSSS
+886 FVRSDGKIQVYVPSGGLISAVVTYMR
-898 PEKNISIYMH
+898 K
-908 DTTRLRFAN
+908 R
-917 NYNNSYSNLTAPTTS
+917 
-932 NAVRFSSVI
+932 
-941 PLN
+941 

>member
-68 INGVTLTLVITQGM
+68 INGVTITLVITQGTD
-82 GAPALVAWKYN
+82 APALVAWKYN
-93 STSSGNTNSGA
+93 STSSGNTNSQA

-111 GTITAGDASIATNAN
+111 GTLSAGDASIATNAN
-126 PSIAEGEVTTGTKT
+126 PSFAAGEVTTGTKT
-140 LTLKGLPQ
+140 LALKGLPQ
-148 YGLVAGPYSDSR
+148 YGLVAGPFSDSR

-177 TDYSYTLAY
+177 TDYNYTLAY

-206 PYYTFTVASAP
+206 PYYTFTVSSTVP
-217 NISKAGHT
+217 TRTGYT
-225 FLGWSTSSSATSAT
+225 FLGWSTSSSATSASYT
-239 YVGGNSFTVTS
+239 GGGSITVTS

-256 YAVWKII
+256 YAVWKVN

-277 PSAQTKDYGATLT
+277 PSAQTKTYNVSLT
-290 LSSTSPTRTG
+290 LSATVPTRSG
-300 YLFQGWATSSTGAV
+300 YIFQGWATSSTGAV

-325 ASVTL
+325 AAVTL

-419 TALGTSTKTFTVS
+419 TALGTSTKTFTVY

-488 GAGVSQTGTG
+488 GTGVSQTGTS

-507 SAGSKT
+507 SSGSKT

-537 SNPVVSSLT
+537 SNPVVSSLA
-546 SYRSNSSGAQ
+546 SYRSNSSGTQ

-563 IHSTAVFSYSAVGSN
+563 IHSTAVYSYSAVGNN
-578 SLTVKKIEYKLHTA
+578 SLSVKKIEYKLHTA

-652 NDRARFGGPVEVP
+652 NDRARFGGPVEKA
-665 GLQIDWNVDI
+665 GLQIDWDVDI
-675 TPRRCYAFLSTTGWK
+675 TQRRCYTTLSSAGWYRVLKTADVSGTIIDLYIGRPYGADAAETHKISIHIVGGGKTAFIGETSDTNVLC
-690 RVMQVEWSE
+690 
-699 DVDSTGRDGL
+699 VD
-709 MADFNIV
+709 
-716 RRGNTGTAEDHKVT
+716 K
-730 LCSHR
+730 
-735 TDSFAFLNEVSYSGY
+735 
-750 QAIDMIRCTRTGK
+750 IRLTYGGGFS
-763 YNYVDI
+763 YVDI
-769 HYTGTSDDVSVHF
+769 HYNTSSSNEVLVYFNVYGKGQANGTSVSMNLTSVDA
-782 SPYVSSLARMQGI
+782 SPS
-795 TSMGLSNVADSPAGE
+795 GE
-810 TVITTF
+810 TVLKEYTFVETRRELLTTDIF
-816 TFHANNVMEDVTSL
+816 RIRRT
-830 VTFDSNYVSSYSN
+830 YSN
-843 MKVWLDG
+843 
-850 NKLLFTGLIVLKTG
+850 
-864 ITIQGSFFAT
+864 ITISSNNGYILLDSFANIGISSQNYCLGFNIVGWSGFPTYGFQIMRGSNGTDFYLASSVAGTFGSFTVEYWFAD
-874 LDSTIAAKAGSL
+874 L
-886 FSATYTANDSSS
+886 
-898 PEKNISIYMH
+898 
-908 DTTRLRFAN
+908 
-917 NYNNSYSNLTAPTTS
+917 
-932 NAVRFSSVI
+932 SV
-941 PLN
+941 

>member
-14 GKNSAL
+14 GRLRKTDWIS
-20 NDGNWSGYASTNVSS
+20 DNWTNFYTWNEESSNRGYA
-35 SEVGSIGRT
+35 GQDD
-44 SGPLFYATNM
+44 PWYYATNM
-54 VFDSATLNTLRNKT
+54 IFDSSTLSTLRNKT
-68 INGVTLTLVITQGM
+68 VTAVTLEVHVTQAMIGESYI
-82 GAPALVAWKYN
+82 AYKYN
-93 STSSGNTNSGA
+93 STASGSSSSGA
-104 WARSNNA
+104 WTRSVNGGSSPSA
-111 GTITAGDASIATNAN
+111 SADSIAYTIPAQ
-126 PSIAEGEVTTGTKT
+126 SLSTGTKT
-140 LTLKGLPQ
+140 FTLKTAVPV
-148 YGLVAGPYSDSR
+148 YGLVAGPRDTVTGRWRFDSA
-160 NGVWKISSATL
+160 VL
-171 NVTTNE
+171 HVTTNE
-177 TDYSYTLAY
+177 TDYNYTLAY

-206 PYYTFTVASAP
+206 PYYTFTVSSTVP
-217 NISKAGHT
+217 TKAGHT
-225 FLGWSTSSSATSAT
+225 FLGWSTSDSATSAT

-256 YAVWKII
+256 YAVWKVN
-263 TYTVSYNANGGSGA
+263 TYTVSYNANGGTGA
-277 PSAQTKDYGATLT
+277 PAAQTKTYNVSLT
-290 LSSTSPTRTG
+290 LSSTVPTRTG

-380 NVAANNAST
+380 NVAANNSST
-389 SFSIPTTW
+389 SFTIPATW

-414 TYSGS
+414 TYSGG

-507 SAGSKT
+507 SSGSKT

-637 TVLVPPIVGFAVGLN
+637 TALVPPIVGFAVGLN
-652 NDRARFGGPVEVP
+652 NDRARFGGPVEKA
-665 GLQIDWNVDI
+665 GLQIDWDVDI
-675 TPRRCYAFLSTTGWK
+675 TPRRCSGNISSAGWY
-690 RVMQVEWSE
+690 RVMS
-699 DVDSTGRDGL
+699 
-709 MADFNIV
+709 FNIDSSYYLNGGIGAVINFYITRQINLSGSDSSENHSITLNLV
-716 RRGNTGTAEDHKVT
+716 RLKTGFSNENSVCGAQYIDQIRYNTSSTYG
-730 LCSHR
+730 
-735 TDSFAFLNEVSYSGY
+735 
-750 QAIDMIRCTRTGK
+750 
-763 YNYVDI
+763 YVDI
-769 HYTGTSDDVSVHF
+769 HVTGTFSMAITVHF
-782 SPYVSSLARMQGI
+782 DVNTAPLQQILFKAESLQEVDPSPS
-795 TSMGLSNVADSPAGE
+795 GE
-810 TVITTF
+810 TEVASYNF
-816 TFHANNVMEDVTSL
+816 VGNLANNIIGTLVASIQPSGYPIGVSMFATGSSSTFPKTYGTV
-830 VTFDSNYVSSYSN
+830 VTFKESNSRGFQLNVGF
-843 MKVWLDG
+843 DG
-850 NKLLFTGLIVLKTG
+850 TV
-864 ITIQGSFFAT
+864 
-874 LDSTIAAKAGSL
+874 
-886 FSATYTANDSSS
+886 
-898 PEKNISIYMH
+898 
-908 DTTRLRFAN
+908 
-917 NYNNSYSNLTAPTTS
+917 
-932 NAVRFSSVI
+932 AVRAINSGAWNSWKY
-941 PLN
+941 LN

>member
-20 NDGNWSGYASTNVSS
+20 NDGNWGGYASTNVSS

-104 WARSNNA
+104 WARSNNS
-111 GTITAGDASIATNAN
+111 GTLSAGDASIATNAN

-177 TDYSYTLAY
+177 TDYNYTLAY

-206 PYYTFTVASAP
+206 PYYTFTVSSTVP
-217 NISKAGHT
+217 TRTGYT

-450 SNTTVSGWNVYVQG
+450 SNTTVNGWNVYVQG

-488 GAGVSQTGTG
+488 GAGVSQTGTS

-507 SAGSKT
+507 SSGSKT

-546 SYRSNSSGAQ
+546 SYRSDSSGAQ

-563 IHSTAVFSYSAVGSN
+563 IHSTAVYSYSAVGSN

-614 IAITSSYDVKCTVTD
+614 ISITSSYDVKCTVTD

-637 TVLVPPIVGFAVGLN
+637 TALVPPIVGFAVGLN
-652 NDRARFGGPVEVP
+652 NDRARFGGPVEKA
-665 GLQIDWNVDI
+665 GLQVDWDAEFNGVLDVVQ
-675 TPRRCYAFLSTTGWK
+675 RRCYATLSSAGWYRVLSISNLNPTFAGLVIKFCINQYSSSSENHQITLSITSSGSKFIAETSNGTNYVSEIRLMKVTNQNDKYYVDIKYDAATSKTVDVYFDVYLYNEYRGDVIPAGLANVGPSPANETEVATYTFLTSCVCGMFTDTRTVTT
-690 RVMQVEWSE
+690 
-699 DVDSTGRDGL
+699 DSTGYYLFSDYARSDY
-709 MADFNIV
+709 AIISIV
-716 RRGNTGTAEDHKVT
+716 PTSPTDSYALPTGTTTQWIRVWGSNGSALANTSVT
-730 LCSHR
+730 LK
-735 TDSFAFLNEVSYSGY
+735 TVFL
-750 QAIDMIRCTRTGK
+750 
-763 YNYVDI
+763 
-769 HYTGTSDDVSVHF
+769 
-782 SPYVSSLARMQGI
+782 
-795 TSMGLSNVADSPAGE
+795 
-810 TVITTF
+810 
-816 TFHANNVMEDVTSL
+816 
-830 VTFDSNYVSSYSN
+830 
-843 MKVWLDG
+843 
-850 NKLLFTGLIVLKTG
+850 KL
-864 ITIQGSFFAT
+864 
-874 LDSTIAAKAGSL
+874 
-886 FSATYTANDSSS
+886 
-898 PEKNISIYMH
+898 
-908 DTTRLRFAN
+908 
-917 NYNNSYSNLTAPTTS
+917 
-932 NAVRFSSVI
+932 
-941 PLN
+941 

>member
-68 INGVTLTLVITQGM
+68 INGVTLTLVITQAM

-111 GTITAGDASIATNAN
+111 GTLSAGDASIATNAN
-126 PSIAEGEVTTGTKT
+126 PSFAEGEVTTGTKT

-148 YGLVAGPYSDSR
+148 YGLVAGPFSDSR

-177 TDYSYTLAY
+177 TDYNYTLAY

-206 PYYTFTVASAP
+206 PYYTFTVSSTVP
-217 NISKAGHT
+217 TKAGHT
-225 FLGWSTSSSATSAT
+225 FLGWSTSDSATSAS

-256 YAVWKII
+256 YAVWKAN
-263 TYTVSYNANGGSGA
+263 TYTVSYNANGGTGA
-277 PSAQTKDYGATLT
+277 PSAQTKTYNVSLT
-290 LSSTSPTRTG
+290 LSATVPTRSG
-300 YLFQGWATSSTGAV
+300 YIFQGWATSSTGAV

-325 ASVTL
+325 AAVTL

-507 SAGSKT
+507 SSGSKT

-546 SYRSNSSGAQ
+546 SYRSDSSGAQ

-637 TVLVPPIVGFAVGLN
+637 TVLVQPIVGFAVGLN
-652 NDRARFGGPVEVP
+652 NDRARFGGPVEKE
-665 GLQIDWNVDI
+665 GLQIDWDVDI
-675 TPRRCYAFLSTTGWK
+675 TPRRCSTNISSAGWY
-690 RVMQVEWSE
+690 RVMS
-699 DVDSTGRDGL
+699 
-709 MADFNIV
+709 FNIDSSYYLNGGIGAVINFYITRQINLSGSDSSENHSITLNLV
-716 RRGNTGTAEDHKVT
+716 RLKTGFSNENSVCGAQYIDQIRYNTSSTNG
-730 LCSHR
+730 
-735 TDSFAFLNEVSYSGY
+735 
-750 QAIDMIRCTRTGK
+750 
-763 YNYVDI
+763 YVDI
-769 HYTGTSDDVSVHF
+769 HVTGTFSMAITVHF
-782 SPYVSSLARMQGI
+782 DVNTAPLQQILFKAESLQEVAASPS
-795 TSMGLSNVADSPAGE
+795 GE
-810 TVITTF
+810 TEVASYNF
-816 TFHANNVMEDVTSL
+816 VGNLANNVIGPL
-830 VTFDSNYVSSYSN
+830 VASIQPSGYPVGVS
-843 MKVWLDG
+843 V
-850 NKLLFTGLIVLKTG
+850 FETG
-864 ITIQGSFFAT
+864 
-874 LDSTIAAKAGSL
+874 
-886 FSATYTANDSSS
+886 SSS
-898 PEKNISIYMH
+898 TFPKTYGTVATFKQS
-908 DTTRLRFAN
+908 
-917 NYNNSYSNLTAPTTS
+917 NSRGFQLNVGFDGTV
-932 NAVRFSSVI
+932 AVRAINSGAWNSWKY
-941 PLN
+941 LN

>member
-68 INGVTLTLVITQGM
+68 INGVTLTLVITQGTD
-82 GAPALVAWKYN
+82 APALVAWKYN
-93 STSSGNTNSGA
+93 STSSGNGNSGA
-104 WARSNNA
+104 WARSNNS
-111 GTITAGDASIATNAN
+111 GTITAGDASIATTAN
-126 PSIAEGEVTTGTKT
+126 PSFAAGEVTTGTKT

-148 YGLVAGPYSDSR
+148 YGLVAGPFSDSR

-177 TDYSYTLAY
+177 TDYNYTLAY

-206 PYYTFTVASAP
+206 PYYTFTVSSTVP
-217 NISKAGHT
+217 TRTGYT
-225 FLGWSTSSSATSAT
+225 FLGWSTSSSATSASYT
-239 YVGGNSFTVTS
+239 GGGSITVTS

-256 YAVWKII
+256 YAVWKVN

-277 PSAQTKDYGATLT
+277 PSAQTKTYNVSLT
-290 LSSTSPTRTG
+290 LSATVPTRSG
-300 YLFQGWATSSTGAV
+300 YIFQGWATSSTGAV

-325 ASVTL
+325 AAVTL

-419 TALGTSTKTFTVS
+419 TALGTSTKTFTVY

-488 GAGVSQTGTG
+488 GTGVSQTGTS

-507 SAGSKT
+507 SSGSKT

-537 SNPVVSSLT
+537 SNPVVSSLA
-546 SYRSNSSGAQ
+546 SYRSNSSGTQ

-563 IHSTAVFSYSAVGSN
+563 IHSTAVYSYSAVGNN
-578 SLTVKKIEYKLHTA
+578 SLSVKKIEYKLHTA

-652 NDRARFGGPVEVP
+652 NDRARFGGPVEKA
-665 GLQIDWNVDI
+665 GLQIDWDVDI
-675 TPRRCYAFLSTTGWK
+675 TQRRCYTTLSSAGWYRVLKTADVSGTIIDLYIGRPYGADAAETHKISIHIVGGGKTAFIGETSDTNVLC
-690 RVMQVEWSE
+690 
-699 DVDSTGRDGL
+699 VDKIRLTYGG
-709 MADFNIV
+709 
-716 RRGNTGTAEDHKVT
+716 G
-730 LCSHR
+730 
-735 TDSFAFLNEVSYSGY
+735 FA
-750 QAIDMIRCTRTGK
+750 
-763 YNYVDI
+763 YVDI
-769 HYTGTSDDVSVHF
+769 HYNTSSSNEVLVYFNVYGKGQANGTTVS
-782 SPYVSSLARMQGI
+782 Y
-795 TSMGLSNVADSPAGE
+795 GLSGVGPSPSGE
-810 TVITTF
+810 TVLTPHNFALYNSPVGVTNSSNLLTSGTIASSGNMSYTATVPCWVYLMF
-816 TFHANNVMEDVTSL
+816 IMQANSSGSINVKIDNVNIINWSSGEAVPVNFSFLPIPLMTGN
-830 VTFDSNYVSSYSN
+830 TIYVSQSSNRASTYS
-843 MKVWLDG
+843 
-850 NKLLFTGLIVLKTG
+850 I
-864 ITIQGSFFAT
+864 FA
-874 LDSTIAAKAGSL
+874 
-886 FSATYTANDSSS
+886 
-898 PEKNISIYMH
+898 M
-908 DTTRLRFAN
+908 R
-917 NYNNSYSNLTAPTTS
+917 
-932 NAVRFSSVI
+932 
-941 PLN
+941 

>member
-14 GKNSAL
+14 GRLRKS
-20 NDGNWSGYASTNVSS
+20 DWISDNWTNFYTWNEESSNRGYA
-35 SEVGSIGRT
+35 GQDD
-44 SGPLFYATNM
+44 PWYYATNM
-54 VFDSATLNTLRNKT
+54 IFDSATLNTLRTKT
-68 INGVTLTLVITQGM
+68 VTAVTLTVNVTQAMTGESYI
-82 GAPALVAWKYN
+82 AYKYN
-93 STSSGNTNSGA
+93 STASGSSSSGA
-104 WARSNNA
+104 WTRSVNGGSSPSA
-111 GTITAGDASIATNAN
+111 SADSIAYTIPAQSLS
-126 PSIAEGEVTTGTKT
+126 PGTKT
-140 LTLKGLPQ
+140 FTLKTAVPV
-148 YGLVAGPYSDSR
+148 YGLVAGPRDTVNGRWRFDSA
-160 NGVWKISSATL
+160 VL
-171 NVTTNE
+171 HVTTNE
-177 TDYSYTLAY
+177 TDYNYTLAY

-206 PYYTFTVASAP
+206 PYYTFTVSSTVP
-217 NISKAGHT
+217 TRTGYT
-225 FLGWSTSSSATSAT
+225 FLGWSTSDSATSAS

-256 YAVWKII
+256 YAVWKAN

-277 PSAQTKDYGATLT
+277 PSAQTKTYNVSLT
-290 LSSTSPTRTG
+290 LSATVPTRSG
-300 YLFQGWATSSTGAV
+300 YIFQGWATSSTGAV

-325 ASVTL
+325 AAVTL

-380 NVAANNAST
+380 DVAANNAST

-397 YAYLPNSTSATA
+397 YAYLPNSTSVTA

-488 GAGVSQTGTG
+488 GAGLSQTGTG

-578 SLTVKKIEYKLHTA
+578 SLSVKKIEYKLHTT

-652 NDRARFGGPVEVP
+652 NDRARFGGPVEKA
-665 GLQIDWNVDI
+665 GLQVDWDAEFNGVVDVVH
-675 TPRRCYAFLSTTGWK
+675 RRCEATIPTGGATWYRVFDYGALNEARVTGDIAFSIDVTVL
-690 RVMQVEWSE
+690 EWSKQ
-699 DVDSTGRDGL
+699 T
-709 MADFNIV
+709 
-716 RRGNTGTAEDHKVT
+716 HKVT
-730 LCSHR
+730 LYGISGNVGFTDEISETAGINYIDKIRYVKDGTHGYIDVHYSSHASARYVCCYFDVKCVYADNLYRFTSVTPTATVASPVSPATVVTEYTFAESCSGGMIVDER
-735 TDSFAFLNEVSYSGY
+735 TVTTSASGY
-750 QAIDMIRCTRTGK
+750 YSFSDYTRDKYTILSVTTLLSSDTYAVVTG
-763 YNYVDI
+763 
-769 HYTGTSDDVSVHF
+769 
-782 SPYVSSLARMQGI
+782 SSGASGQWVR
-795 TSMGLSNVADSPAGE
+795 V
-810 TVITTF
+810 
-816 TFHANNVMEDVTSL
+816 
-830 VTFDSNYVSSYSN
+830 FDSSGAALASTSV
-843 MKVWLDG
+843 
-850 NKLLFTGLIVLKTG
+850 
-864 ITIQGSFFAT
+864 T
-874 LDSTIAAKAGSL
+874 LRTVFI
-886 FSATYTANDSSS
+886 
-898 PEKNISIYMH
+898 H
-908 DTTRLRFAN
+908 
-917 NYNNSYSNLTAPTTS
+917 NS
-932 NAVRFSSVI
+932 
-941 PLN
+941 

>member
-9 ATLNT
+9 ATLDT
-14 GKNSAL
+14 GRLRKTDWIS
-20 NDGNWSGYASTNVSS
+20 DNWTNFYTWNEESSNRGYA
-35 SEVGSIGRT
+35 GQDD
-44 SGPLFYATNM
+44 PWYYATNM
-54 VFDSATLNTLRNKT
+54 IFDSSTLSTLRNKT
-68 INGVTLTLVITQGM
+68 VTAVTLEVNVTQAMTGESYI
-82 GAPALVAWKYN
+82 AYKYN
-93 STSSGNTNSGA
+93 STASGSSSSGA
-104 WARSNNA
+104 WTRSVNGGSSPSA
-111 GTITAGDASIATNAN
+111 SADSIAYTIPAQ
-126 PSIAEGEVTTGTKT
+126 SLSTGTKT
-140 LTLKGLPQ
+140 FTLKTAVPV
-148 YGLVAGPYSDSR
+148 YGLVAGPRDTV
-160 NGVWKISSATL
+160 NGRWRFTSATL
-171 NVTTNE
+171 HVTTNE
-177 TDYSYTLAY
+177 TDYNYTLAY

-206 PYYTFTVASAP
+206 PYYTFTVSSTVP
-217 NISKAGHT
+217 TKAGHT
-225 FLGWSTSSSATSAT
+225 FLGWSTSDSATSAT
-239 YVGGNSFTVTS
+239 YTGGGSITVTS

-256 YAVWKII
+256 YAVWKVN

-277 PSAQTKDYGATLT
+277 PSAQTKTYNVSLT
-290 LSSTSPTRTG
+290 LSSTVPTRTG
-300 YLFQGWATSSTGAV
+300 YIFQGWATSSTGAV

-389 SFSIPTTW
+389 SFTIPTTW
-397 YAYLPNSTSATA
+397 YSYLPNSTSATA

-507 SAGSKT
+507 SSGSKT

-606 GYTFGGGN
+606 WYTFGGGN

-637 TVLVPPIVGFAVGLN
+637 TALVPPIVGFAVGLN
-652 NDRARFGGPVEVP
+652 NDRARFGGPTEKA
-665 GLQIDWNVDI
+665 GLQVDWDAEFNGVVDV
-675 TPRRCYAFLSTTGWK
+675 TPRRCYAQLPTSGNSAGWYRVLMLSGD
-690 RVMQVEWSE
+690 S
-699 DVDSTGRDGL
+699 VDRPLGSPSFVIDIT
-709 MADFNIV
+709 IV
-716 RRGNTGTAEDHKVT
+716 RQFGGSNNELHKVS
-730 LCSHR
+730 LLAVYNSIA
-735 TDSFAFLNEVSYSGY
+735 FANETSKSNTVVVDKIRYMRNGEYGY
-750 QAIDMIRCTRTGK
+750 I
-763 YNYVDI
+763 DI
-769 HYTGTSDDVSVHF
+769 HYDTSTSNDVAVHF
-782 SPYVSSLARMQGI
+782 DVKAYPVHSSMFAATTPTAVAASPS
-795 TSMGLSNVADSPAGE
+795 GE
-810 TVITTF
+810 TVLATHNFVSNNSPVGVTNSSNLLTSGTIASSGSMSYTATVPCWVYLMF
-816 TFHANNVMEDVTSL
+816 IMQANSSGSLNVQIDNVNIISWSSGEAVPVNFSILPIPLMTGNTL
-830 VTFDSNYVSSYSN
+830 YVSQSSNRASTYS
-843 MKVWLDG
+843 
-850 NKLLFTGLIVLKTG
+850 I
-864 ITIQGSFFAT
+864 FA
-874 LDSTIAAKAGSL
+874 
-886 FSATYTANDSSS
+886 
-898 PEKNISIYMH
+898 M
-908 DTTRLRFAN
+908 R
-917 NYNNSYSNLTAPTTS
+917 
-932 NAVRFSSVI
+932 
-941 PLN
+941 